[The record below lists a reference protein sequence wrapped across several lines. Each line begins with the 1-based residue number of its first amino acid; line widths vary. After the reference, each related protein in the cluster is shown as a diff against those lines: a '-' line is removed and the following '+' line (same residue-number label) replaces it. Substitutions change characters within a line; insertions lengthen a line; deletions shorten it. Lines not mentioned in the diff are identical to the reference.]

1 MATKQTPIATLA
13 TLPLSMLDEDPHQPR
28 TAFDA
33 LALEQLTES
42 IRAEG
47 VKVPLHVRM

>member
-1 MATKQTPIATLA
+1 MAAKQSPIGTLTA
-13 TLPLSMLDEDPHQPR
+13 LPLSILDEDPHQPR

-33 LALEQLTES
+33 RALEQLAES